1 MIEEVHI
8 LLLSLLPLSCM
19 VAFDRDLANTLFY
32 FSINLQSIQQELFTT
47 QHMNI
52 ETNIP
57 KGWSI
62 SAGSNISRDL
72 SINSDILFMTY
83 ADRIQT
89 LANSPIWAD
98 YVESEKLQNPPLS
111 YIIVKERTNDFANI
125 ESTTEFTYSSYVIEI
140 NSTNTSQGL
149 DHLVIF
155 YVS

>member
-32 FSINLQSIQQELFTT
+32 FSVNLQSIQQELFTT

-52 ETNIP
+52 ETNIS

-89 LANSPIWAD
+89 LANSPI
-98 YVESEKLQNPPLS
+98 
-111 YIIVKERTNDFANI
+111 
-125 ESTTEFTYSSYVIEI
+125 
-140 NSTNTSQGL
+140 
-149 DHLVIF
+149 
-155 YVS
+155 